1 METHEEWIRRIDA
14 ELEGELSLAE
24 RALLARHLLGCAS
37 CAAARAS
44 HLELRVA
51 PAKSAGNAHARIV
64 PRPVIRGRALAFWVL
79 LGLLAGAAGGWFGY
93 QRSGGPGGTL
103 QDTPAVPEGGLP
115 RRRRA
120 C

>member
-24 RALLARHLLGCAS
+24 RALLARHLVGCAS

-44 HLELRVA
+44 HLDLRVA
-51 PAKSAGNAHARIV
+51 LAKSAGDPHARIV

-79 LGLLAGAAGGWFGY
+79 LGVLAGAAGGWFGY
-93 QRSGGPGGTL
+93 QRWGGPGG
-103 QDTPAVPEGGLP
+103 GLEDS
-115 RRRRA
+115 RA
-120 C
+120 ALVVR

>member
-51 PAKSAGNAHARIV
+51 LAKSAGDPHARIV
-64 PRPVIRGRALAFWVL
+64 PRPVIRGGRWRSGYCWGFWP
-79 LGLLAGAAGGWFGY
+79 GSPGAGSATSAGA
-93 QRSGGPGGTL
+93 
-103 QDTPAVPEGGLP
+103 V
-115 RRRRA
+115 RA
-120 C
+120 